1 MLICEIPDIS
11 GILETHFHHTRS
23 VAELFS
29 SPSSIKM
36 DSVPQPPPDGDQRN
50 IIDKLAQFVARN
62 GPEFETMTKNK
73 QKGNH
78 KFQFL
83 FGGEYYHYYM
93 YKVNAEQ
100 AIIRQQQQQ
109 QWGTQSPQGYPG
121 QGPPPHQSGW
131 GPRSNPNSYGYNNPS
146 QDQSWGN
153 RGPALPPTP
162 LPPQI
167 SYPPPQIGNSA
178 PKPKPLMDIQATIHT
193 TEKLLPASLIPPN
206 VSVPPPNIDT
216 KGLKASIE
224 GLKSQQ
230 KTIQEQ
236 ITQSESNL
244 AAQQTVTLEQAK
256 LQSDEAISKAKWE
269 HLELLAADTGVDLE
283 EMETVLYPIIES
295 CTKES
300 ISGGKVWIFSKVFI
314 L

>member
-1 MLICEIPDIS
+1 
-11 GILETHFHHTRS
+11 
-23 VAELFS
+23 
-29 SPSSIKM
+29 M
-36 DSVPQPPPDGDQRN
+36 DSVPQPPLDGDLKN

-73 QKGNH
+73 QKGNP

-83 FGGEYYHYYM
+83 YGGEYYHYYM

-100 AIIRQQQQQ
+100 AISRQQQQQ
-109 QWGTQSPQGYPG
+109 QWGAQAPQGYPG

-131 GPRSNPNSYGYNNPS
+131 GPRSNPNSYGYNNPT

-153 RGPALPPTP
+153 RGPGPALPPTP
-162 LPPQI
+162 MPPQI
-167 SYPPPQIGNSA
+167 SYPPPQIGNGAPSIA
-178 PKPKPLMDIQATIHT
+178 PKPKPLMAIQATMPP
-193 TEKLLPASLIPPN
+193 TEKSLSGNLISPN
-206 VSVPPPNIDT
+206 VSVPPPSIDT
-216 KGLKASIE
+216 KGLMVSIE

-244 AAQQTVTLEQAK
+244 AAQQTVTMEQTK

-269 HLELLAADTGVDLE
+269 HLELLSADTGVDLE
-283 EMETVLYPIIES
+283 EMETVIYPIIES

-300 ISGGKVWIFSKVFI
+300 ISGGKVWIFSKV
-314 L
+314 